1 LKLLFLLWENV
12 RNVREDERK
21 NLFPEWLKNPRGTGS
36 EQFKIVFFLS
46 NLLYLIPVFVMQ

>member
-1 LKLLFLLWENV
+1 LVWEKV